1 MRGKI
6 KYTPP
11 KITRLGNV
19 ERLTGLPI
27 KQTGPPDILANHRL
41 IG

>member
-11 KITRLGNV
+11 KITRLGTV
-19 ERLTGLPI
+19 ERLTTRP
-27 KQTGPPDILANHRL
+27 KQTGPPDLLARHRL